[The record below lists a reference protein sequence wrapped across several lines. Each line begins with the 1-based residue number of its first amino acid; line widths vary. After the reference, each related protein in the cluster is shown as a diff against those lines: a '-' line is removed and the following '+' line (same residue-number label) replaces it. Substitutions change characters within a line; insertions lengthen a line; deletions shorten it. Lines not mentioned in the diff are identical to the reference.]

1 MDYREGGDI
10 RRRMTSFNTCFR
22 CGHYHLFGQ
31 CRALTGKCFSCFQ
44 TGHFRKVCRNN
55 TKQFKSSKAKERDSV
70 RMAEFIRKKTAE
82 SLPFNS
88 TSNEELFSCL
98 PVHSSMHDSYQKQLD
113 NAHEWVFELLSKE
126 EDLKQQL
133 QELQESALRDKT
145 DIHSKQESMRTKL
158 EEAKN
163 LECNL
168 RRSRDSLR
176 DTLHREEYKLEKT
189 EEKLIAIEKQ
199 NADLERKS
207 LELQT
212 RLAALETE
220 TEQLHSEVRD
230 SKRTIENKTSE
241 LQEITGQRDALFRY
255 FWETD
260 FHEFRLLSQQAQER
274 EFCWLLDNL
283 CYKSKEA
290 NKSNG
295 HFECG
300 RCGSFSFHSQTDC
313 VAMGSSC
320 GLCKKSNHFSNS
332 CRNAL
337 KIKNDICRKI
347 KSDTPPWL
355 DNLIDELAVKFYN
368 S

>member
-1 MDYREGGDI
+1 MDYLPGGDI
-10 RRRMTSFNTCFR
+10 RQRMTSFNTCCR

-31 CRALTGKCFSCFQ
+31 CRALTGKCFVCFQ
-44 TGHFRKVCRNN
+44 TGHFRKVCKNN
-55 TKQFKSSKAKERDSV
+55 TGRFKSYKSKDRDSE
-70 RMAEFIRKKTAE
+70 RMVTFIRKKTAE

-88 TSNEELFSCL
+88 ISTEELFACL
-98 PVHSSMHDSYQKQLD
+98 PMHSSIHVNYQKELD
-113 NAHEWVFELLSKE
+113 NANEWVFELLSIQE
-126 EDLKQQL
+126 SLKQQL

-145 DIHSKQESMRTKL
+145 DMLSKHESMRTKL

-176 DTLHREEYKLEKT
+176 DTLHLEEHKLEKT
-189 EEKLIAIEKQ
+189 EEKLTTIEKR
-199 NADLERKS
+199 NTDLERKS

-241 LQEITGQRDALFRY
+241 LQEITEQRDALFRY

-290 NKSNG
+290 SQSNG

-320 GLCKKSNHFSNS
+320 GLCKKSNHFIS
-332 CRNAL
+332 
-337 KIKNDICRKI
+337 
-347 KSDTPPWL
+347 
-355 DNLIDELAVKFYN
+355 LIVVEMLLR
-368 S
+368 

>member
-1 MDYREGGDI
+1 MV
-10 RRRMTSFNTCFR
+10 T
-22 CGHYHLFGQ
+22 
-31 CRALTGKCFSCFQ
+31 
-44 TGHFRKVCRNN
+44 
-55 TKQFKSSKAKERDSV
+55 
-70 RMAEFIRKKTAE
+70 FIRKKTAE

-88 TSNEELFSCL
+88 ISNEELFACL
-98 PVHSSMHDSYQKQLD
+98 PMHSSIHVNYQKELD
-113 NAHEWVFELLSKE
+113 NANEWVFELLSIQE
-126 EDLKQQL
+126 SLKQQL

-145 DIHSKQESMRTKL
+145 DILSKHESMKTKL

-176 DTLHREEYKLEKT
+176 DTLHLEEHKLEKT
-189 EEKLIAIEKQ
+189 EEKLTTIEKR
-199 NADLERKS
+199 NTDLERKS

-212 RLAALETE
+212 HVAALETE
-220 TEQLHSEVRD
+220 TEQLRSEMRD

-241 LQEITGQRDALFRY
+241 LQEITEQRDALFQY

-274 EFCWLLDNL
+274 EFFWLLDII

-290 NKSNG
+290 NKPNS

-300 RCGSFSFHSQTDC
+300 RCGSFSFHSQGDC

-320 GLCKKSNHFSNS
+320 GLCNKSNHFSNM

-337 KIKNDICRKI
+337 KMKNDICSKI

-355 DNLIDELAVKFYN
+355 DKLIDELAVKFYN

>member
-1 MDYREGGDI
+1 MV
-10 RRRMTSFNTCFR
+10 T
-22 CGHYHLFGQ
+22 
-31 CRALTGKCFSCFQ
+31 
-44 TGHFRKVCRNN
+44 
-55 TKQFKSSKAKERDSV
+55 
-70 RMAEFIRKKTAE
+70 FIRKKTAE

-88 TSNEELFSCL
+88 ISNEELFACL
-98 PVHSSMHDSYQKQLD
+98 PMHSSIHVNYQKELD
-113 NAHEWVFELLSKE
+113 NANEWVFELLSIQE
-126 EDLKQQL
+126 SLKQQL

-145 DIHSKQESMRTKL
+145 DILSKHESMKTKL

-176 DTLHREEYKLEKT
+176 DTLHLEEHKLEKT
-189 EEKLIAIEKQ
+189 EEKLTTIEKR
-199 NADLERKS
+199 NTDLERKS

-212 RLAALETE
+212 HVAALETE
-220 TEQLHSEVRD
+220 TEQLRSEMRD

-241 LQEITGQRDALFRY
+241 LQEITEQRDALFQY

-260 FHEFRLLSQQAQER
+260 FHEFRLLNQQAQER
-274 EFCWLLDNL
+274 EFFWLLDNI

-290 NKSNG
+290 NKPNS

-300 RCGSFSFHSQTDC
+300 RCGSFSFHSQGDC

-320 GLCKKSNHFSNS
+320 GLCNKSNHFSNM

-337 KIKNDICRKI
+337 KMRNDICSKI

-355 DNLIDELAVKFYN
+355 DKLIDELAVKFYN

>member
-1 MDYREGGDI
+1 MV
-10 RRRMTSFNTCFR
+10 T
-22 CGHYHLFGQ
+22 
-31 CRALTGKCFSCFQ
+31 
-44 TGHFRKVCRNN
+44 
-55 TKQFKSSKAKERDSV
+55 
-70 RMAEFIRKKTAE
+70 FIRKKTAE
-82 SLPFNS
+82 SLPFS
-88 TSNEELFSCL
+88 SISSEELFACL
-98 PVHSSMHDSYQKQLD
+98 PMHSSIHVNYQKELD
-113 NAHEWVFELLSKE
+113 NAHEWVFELLSKQE
-126 EDLKQQL
+126 SLKQQL

-145 DIHSKQESMRTKL
+145 DILSKQESMKTKL
-158 EEAKN
+158 EEVKN

-189 EEKLIAIEKQ
+189 QEKLTTIEKR

-207 LELQT
+207 SELQT
-212 RLAALETE
+212 RLATLETE
-220 TEQLHSEVRD
+220 TEQLHTEIQD

-241 LQEITGQRDALFRY
+241 LQEITGQRDALFQY

-260 FHEFRLLSQQAQER
+260 FHEFRLLSQHAQER
-274 EFCWLLDNL
+274 EFLWLLDNV
-283 CYKSKEA
+283 CYKSKQA

-300 RCGSFSFHSQTDC
+300 RCGSFSFHSQADC

-320 GLCKKSNHFSNS
+320 GLCNKSNHFSNS

-337 KIKNDICRKI
+337 KIKNDICSKI

-355 DNLIDELAVKFYN
+355 DNLIDELAVQFYN